1 MQNELADYNSNNIRT
16 TFQNNT
22 EYASFKDICRACIL
36 NATSELKKLQAATF
50 AVNKIK
56 IQHPEIWIE
65 TSIVSA
71 WLKMAEIIVN
81 TEEYDIAQSIINRFD
96 KTEKQFSLPDIS
108 TIDGQ
113 IQMVK
118 MYALQLEEKKR
129 TDAAL
134 AIAGPKAEKY
144 DQIVIKAKEGI
155 GVAAFYRRFAFKYFV
170 TEKDF
175 CKFVDE
181 ELGWGWIA
189 KGSKT
194 RKAKIDAVRKGYV
207 IDGISINH
215 DTGQQF
221 QQFPILPL
229 GEEVLIKEIEKRF
242 DQKKIG

>member
-1 MQNELADYNSNNIRT
+1 MKNGLAEYNSNNIRT

-36 NATSELKKLQAATF
+36 NAASELEKLRAATF

-56 IQHPEIWIE
+56 IQPPEIWIE

-71 WLKMAEIIVN
+71 WLKMAEIVIN

-96 KTEKQFSLPDIS
+96 KTEKQFSLPDVS

-118 MYALQLEEKKR
+118 MYALQLEERKKL
-129 TDAAL
+129 DAAL
-134 AIAGPKAEKY
+134 AITGPKAEKY
-144 DQIVIKAKEGI
+144 DQLVIKAKEGI
-155 GVAAFYRRFAFKYFV
+155 GVAAFYRRFAFNYFV

-175 CKFVDE
+175 CKFIDKD
-181 ELGWGWIA
+181 LGWGWIP
-189 KGSKT
+189 KGSKI
-194 RKAKIDAVRKGYV
+194 RKAKIDAVRKFYV
-207 IDGISINH
+207 IDGVSINH

-221 QQFPILPL
+221 QQFQILPL
-229 GEEVLIKEIEKRF
+229 GEEVLMKEIEKRF